1 MIFKKI
7 NIYFIKSLSD
17 RYIHKTI
24 KSLYNTIPQN
34 IEVNYTIVEELN
46 QREETL
52 NHILTLNKDKREI
65 LIIADDIEFIDGWF
79 ESLQSNY
86 SKGDIIGFSTLFPD
100 SDIVQDYGYDFVTI
114 NNKLSY
120 KGLFKNENINKVN
133 IDKVRVCDS
142 VCGCAMFIKG
152 EVLNNVKEFPLDG
165 NNRIG
170 EMIYSKLAKDKG
182 FKTIVLDK
190 FLYHGGISTKTNKD
204 INLSS
209 ISWLIEKDNWGYN
222 VKKYFKDVNPKLN
235 YTRLMSKKLINYLNK
250 SKQILVYGCGTI
262 ADFILGFE
270 NDYNFDICSGLKEE
284 IGKKFH
290 EKIIM
295 NVNKVDKLKY
305 DLILITP
312 VGYEDFIKKEYFS
325 NIETKFIIE
334 NNNKNNLE
342 YNIN

>member
-1 MIFKKI
+1 MIFKYI
-7 NIYFIKSLSD
+7 YIYFIKGLPD
-17 RYIHKTI
+17 KYLDKTI
-24 KSLYNTIPQN
+24 KTLYDTIPKN

-52 NHILTLNKDKREI
+52 NHILTLNKHKRDI
-65 LIIADDIEFIDGWF
+65 LIIADDIEFIEGWF
-79 ESLQSNY
+79 ESLQLNY
-86 SKGDIIGFSTLFPD
+86 LKGDIIGFSTLFPN
-100 SDIVQDYGYDFVTI
+100 SEIVQDYGYDFVTI

-120 KGLFKNENINKVN
+120 KGLFKNENLNKVN
-133 IDKVRVCDS
+133 IDKVRECDS

-152 EVLNNVKEFPLDG
+152 EVLSNIKEFPLDG

-190 FLYHGGISTKTNKD
+190 FLYHGGISTKKNKD

-209 ISWLIEKDNWGYN
+209 ISWLIEKNQWENN
-222 VKKYFKDVNPKLN
+222 VEKYFRDVNPKFN
-235 YTRLMSKKLINYLNK
+235 YTRLMSKKLLNSLNK
-250 SKQILVYGCGTI
+250 SKLILVYGCGTI

-290 EKIIM
+290 KKTIID
-295 NVNKVDKLKY
+295 VNKVDKLKY
-305 DLILITP
+305 DLILITAVQFKP
-312 VGYEDFIKKEYFS
+312 
-325 NIETKFIIE
+325 T
-334 NNNKNNLE
+334 
-342 YNIN
+342 